1 MEVAGLEEM
10 LACLPATTATSI
22 RRLWDEYEHAST
34 LEGRAA
40 KGASLYIRVSCM
52 HVIVHMTVGV
62 SVRDSI
68 STCMR
73 VTVHMT

>member
-52 HVIVHMTVGV
+52 HVIVHMTVGMTV
-62 SVRDSI
+62 G
-68 STCMR
+68 
-73 VTVHMT
+73 VTVSQCVCVWLYL